1 MDESLLP
8 PRVGTTKKG
17 RAYISTNN
25 YDTEDDRI
33 WARSPRLKAAL
44 LWTGAEWEELVP
56 EERQATAVIGTTA
69 AELEERRRRTAEHQR
84 AALLKQVMDKREE
97 IKLEQAVKAAKDAK
111 KAATGGEKVDTGPDP
126 AAVLA
131 AAQEHMAKLM
141 EASERRIAD
150 DRKRLVEAERIGQ
163 EKAATQRKI
172 DEELEQRKLEQ
183 LEQVKTTRA
192 ANLQKRLA
200 REEMRELADEEA
212 IVEGRKMEAARVRRD
227 EEIARNRLRAAR
239 AAKAEAKAR
248 DRKAL
253 ALETLERH
261 GGPTKCSPT
270 RSGSRYHQR
279 KSDPAMLAV
288 NNTRW
293 QRTTK
298 PRCGRGDLRRNPRSR
313 AQQANMGR
321 DRRVSS

>member
-1 MDESLLP
+1 VL
-8 PRVGTTKKG
+8 
-17 RAYISTNN
+17 
-25 YDTEDDRI
+25 
-33 WARSPRLKAAL
+33 
-44 LWTGAEWEELVP
+44 
-56 EERQATAVIGTTA
+56 
-69 AELEERRRRTAEHQR
+69 RRRASEAPRYPFAMDTDSEQQAPAPPPPLVWQEPAPIPPAPPGDPPTAL
-84 AALLKQVMDKREE
+84 AIVLLCSGCALW
-97 IKLEQAVKAAKDAK
+97 
-111 KAATGGEKVDTGPDP
+111 
-126 AAVLA
+126 AAVAFAL
-131 AAQEHMAKLM
+131 
-141 EASERRIAD
+141 RWR
-150 DRKRLVEAERIGQ
+150 
-163 EKAATQRKI
+163 
-172 DEELEQRKLEQ
+172 
-183 LEQVKTTRA
+183 
-192 ANLQKRLA
+192 
-200 REEMRELADEEA
+200 
-212 IVEGRKMEAARVRRD
+212 
-227 EEIARNRLRAAR
+227 RLRAAR